1 MNFLFHI
8 NLHLLPK
15 ERFFFVRNRRLDDT
29 VTLQGKFIR
38 IHFNVKGK
46 LAGCDIET
54 YLLEKS
60 RITFQQ
66 EVVLTKELL
75 YMPTF
80 EQSISNIRNPHYT
93 GRLY

>member
-1 MNFLFHI
+1 M
-8 NLHLLPK
+8 
-15 ERFFFVRNRRLDDT
+15 
-29 VTLQGKFIR
+29 QGKFIR

-66 EVVLTKELL
+66 EVRQLYLL
-75 YMPTF
+75 VSRS
-80 EQSISNIRNPHYT
+80 QASIT
-93 GRLY
+93 